1 MTLTIYNMLGQRVR
15 TFSMQSMPAGYHS
28 VTWDATNVGVS
39 FINKKAP
46 VRRLFEPEATAFS
59 LRESFARRH
68 GRVGDFLPNDR
79 SRAPKVQG
87 GVNGYLSVM

>member
-1 MTLTIYNMLGQRVR
+1 M
-15 TFSMQSMPAGYHS
+15 
-28 VTWDATNVGVS
+28 GVS
-39 FINKKAP
+39 IINKKAP
-46 VRRLFEPEATAFS
+46 VRRLFFYSYIIKILQNIPSIKGITFYISKTNIIESINNKSLAATAFS

-68 GRVGDFLPNDR
+68 GRVGDFLPNDG

>member
-1 MTLTIYNMLGQRVR
+1 MIDNLNLPILTQTKN
-15 TFSMQSMPAGYHS
+15 PS
-28 VTWDATNVGVS
+28 VLA
-39 FINKKAP
+39 A
-46 VRRLFEPEATAFS
+46 AAFS

-68 GRVGDFLPNDR
+68 GIVGDFLPNEG

>member
-1 MTLTIYNMLGQRVR
+1 MDIFRLNSVCDLTKE
-15 TFSMQSMPAGYHS
+15 TEPKSMCKYPY
-28 VTWDATNVGVS
+28 
-39 FINKKAP
+39 P
-46 VRRLFEPEATAFS
+46 LFEPEATAFS